1 MQCNFAWIFYI
12 LYTDGLNARCNW
24 WYSHVILRLIS
35 NELLCVIIIVII
47 IIIIIMNGQQK
58 LAVV

>member
-35 NELLCVIIIVII
+35 NELLCVIIIII